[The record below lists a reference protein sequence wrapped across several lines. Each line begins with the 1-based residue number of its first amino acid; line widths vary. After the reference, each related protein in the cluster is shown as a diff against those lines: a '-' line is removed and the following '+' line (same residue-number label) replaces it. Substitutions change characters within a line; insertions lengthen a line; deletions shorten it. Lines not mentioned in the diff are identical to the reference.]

1 MILLLFGY
9 RLITMEKLREELN
22 SYLDKGDEGL
32 LKMLLAAAK
41 EYVHTV
47 ENESTNSSS
56 SALYRLVY
64 TSARSKSCD
73 DAEIEKILEAS
84 RRNNKPLGVTGMLIY
99 TQDRFLQVLEGEYD
113 KVMSLYHKIEKDRRH
128 GGTNMRFCEE
138 VSTRYFL
145 DWDMASKKMYVAD
158 IEYKSSISES
168 KKELYRSMM
177 NGDIHSYK
185 DEGMRVLKTF
195 LLYS

>member
-1 MILLLFGY
+1 
-9 RLITMEKLREELN
+9 MEKLREELN
-22 SYLDKGDEGL
+22 SYLDKGDERL

-41 EYVHTV
+41 EYVNTV

-145 DWDMASKKMYVAD
+145 DWDMASKKMDVAD

>member
-1 MILLLFGY
+1 MLLLLMGY
-9 RLITMEKLREELN
+9 CFSTMDKLREELN
-22 SYLDKGDEGL
+22 SYLDKGDERL
-32 LKMLLAAAK
+32 VKMLLAAAK
-41 EYVHTV
+41 EYVNTM
-47 ENESTNSSS
+47 ENESENSSS

-84 RRNNKPLGVTGMLIY
+84 RRNNKALGVTGMLVY
-99 TQDRFLQVLEGEYD
+99 TQDRFLQVLEGEHD

-145 DWDMASKKMYVAD
+145 DWDMASKKMDEAD
-158 IEYKSSISES
+158 IEYKSSVSES

-195 LLYS
+195 LLFS

>member
-1 MILLLFGY
+1 
-9 RLITMEKLREELN
+9 MEKLREELN
-22 SYLDKGDEGL
+22 SYLDKGDERL
-32 LKMLLAAAK
+32 LKMLLAVAK

-145 DWDMASKKMYVAD
+145 DWDMASKKMDVAD

>member
-9 RLITMEKLREELN
+9 CLITMEKLREELN
-22 SYLDKGDEGL
+22 SYLDKGDERL

-41 EYVHTV
+41 EYVNTV

-145 DWDMASKKMYVAD
+145 DWDMASKKMDVAD

>member
-1 MILLLFGY
+1 MILLLLGY
-9 RLITMEKLREELN
+9 CLITMEKLREELN
-22 SYLDKGDEGL
+22 SYLDKGDERL

-41 EYVHTV
+41 EYVNTV

-145 DWDMASKKMYVAD
+145 DWDMASKKMDVAD
-158 IEYKSSISES
+158 IEYKSSISDS

-177 NGDIHSYK
+177 NGDVHSYK